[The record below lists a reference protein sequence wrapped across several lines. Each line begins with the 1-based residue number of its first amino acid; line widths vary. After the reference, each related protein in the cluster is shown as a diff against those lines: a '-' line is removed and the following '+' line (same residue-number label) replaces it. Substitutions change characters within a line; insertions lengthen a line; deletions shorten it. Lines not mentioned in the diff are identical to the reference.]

1 MKKDIARVKI
11 FFLRLNENAKEEEI
25 NYEGFLWSF
34 FSQGKAVQDSK
45 IKGHT
50 IDFGQKNKGQIRD
63 RTSKNLEK
71 N

>member
-1 MKKDIARVKI
+1 MVNFFFAR
-11 FFLRLNENAKEEEI
+11 
-25 NYEGFLWSF
+25 
-34 FSQGKAVQDSK
+34 KALQDSK

-63 RTSKNLEK
+63 RTSKNLGK